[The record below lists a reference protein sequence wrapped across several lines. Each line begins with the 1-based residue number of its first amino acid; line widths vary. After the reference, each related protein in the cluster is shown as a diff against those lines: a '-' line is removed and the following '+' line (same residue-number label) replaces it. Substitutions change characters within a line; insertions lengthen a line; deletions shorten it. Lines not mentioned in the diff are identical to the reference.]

1 MQTAN
6 VKTYRQN
13 LASFHQR
20 VIDEHDPVIVT
31 GPRDG
36 DVIVLSLKDFEG
48 LTASLAVMRDKVTME
63 SLRLAER
70 RLAGELAPFKSMD
83 EVFGDAVES

>member
-13 LASFHQR
+13 LASYHQR

-36 DVIVLSLKDFEG
+36 DVVVLSLKDFES
-48 LTASLAVMRDKVTME
+48 LNSSLAVMRDKVTME
-63 SLRLAER
+63 SLRLAEL
-70 RLAGELAPFKSMD
+70 RLSHETAPFKTMND
-83 EVFGDAVES
+83 VFGDVLDS